1 MHELCRPFISRTA
14 TPAPRLLCVLILKE
28 GMRFKRAMRNLIIGE
43 GRYIDSFTEFKQIML
58 SGQFAIMAMVV
69 LAINATLERS
79 FTWALLTYVIA
90 FVLLGSSIFLHRSR
104 KHLLANYVML
114 ITANFTAYLF
124 ASSESMQTGIFTFF
138 IVLVMGAFSVF
149 NHVNRFQ
156 AIFFSILGFV
166 LFCLSSF
173 GDFSILPWR
182 PYSDEE
188 IFLIAIVNVSTA
200 IIATGLSVSLLISL
214 NFESAR
220 RLSEN
225 NKLLIKTNSELDRFV
240 YSTSHDLRAPLTS
253 ILGLINIAHNVS
265 DINELKRYL
274 TLMKG
279 RVDSLDS
286 FIKDITDYSRNNRKE
301 VGSEHVKV
309 KELACEV
316 WEDLKFAPEA
326 SNIFFD
332 VQIEDHVEVISDKS
346 RLKVI
351 LSNLI
356 SNAVRYHDG
365 RKDSQYIR
373 LRYESMPMGF
383 CLRVEDNGQGIA
395 EEYHQKIFDMFYRG
409 NESSKGSGLGLYI
422 VKEMLEKLSGSITL
436 DSKPGRG
443 SSFTI
448 SLPVKAV

>member
-1 MHELCRPFISRTA
+1 
-14 TPAPRLLCVLILKE
+14 
-28 GMRFKRAMRNLIIGE
+28 MRFKRAMRNLIIGE

-58 SGQFAIMAMVV
+58 SGQFALMTMVV
-69 LAINATLERS
+69 LALNATLERS
-79 FTWALLTYVIA
+79 LTWALLTYIIA
-90 FVLLGSSIFLHRSR
+90 FVFLGVSIFLHRCR
-104 KHLLANYVML
+104 RHVLANYVML
-114 ITANFTAYLF
+114 ITANFTAFLF

-182 PYSDEE
+182 PYTEDE
-188 IFLIAIVNVSTA
+188 IFFIAIVNVSTA

-265 DINELKRYL
+265 DIKELKRYL

-301 VGSEHVKV
+301 VGSEHVNV

-332 VQIEDHVEVISDKS
+332 VQIEDHVKVISDKS

-365 RKDSQYIR
+365 RKESQYIR
-373 LRYESMPMGF
+373 LRYESTKLGF

-422 VKEMLEKLSGSITL
+422 VKEMLE
-436 DSKPGRG
+436 
-443 SSFTI
+443 
-448 SLPVKAV
+448 